1 MGFGFSLLDKRADEN
16 LLQFDNRISHMLPF
30 VSGTAY
36 FAAENY
42 VPYAGEFGLYIKWNS
57 EINYRLNDRLP
68 SEGFIVKATSGQAAQ
83 MCDMTDGVP
92 VYIKLISREGRLY
105 PYRTYITVN
114 GRPFSVEYTGNQLV
128 RAEASDANEI
138 SPCDNINGSRRGF
151 MPGGSQRGL
160 RLGSQRFL
168 LSGSQGRLLFG
179 SNRGLYSFGGSQ
191 RRFLLSGRQQRFFL
205 GGSQRRFL
213 LGGSQRIW
221 SHEWE
226 WEYRTGSQR
235 ARYSLGGSQRSLF
248 TGSNRGLYSL
258 GGSQRWIL
266 TGSQRSLLTGS
277 NRGLYGMTGSQRKFL
292 SDSKWSHIN
301 TSNDGISYLADIP
314 YWHYMPKEWQMIN
327 ESRRPGDKKGGNG
340 KFGYGLDLI

>member
-36 FAAENY
+36 FTAENY

-68 SEGFIVKATSGQAAQ
+68 SEGFIVKATSGQAVK

-92 VYIKLISREGRLY
+92 VYIKFISREGRLY

-138 SPCDNINGSRRGF
+138 SPCVNINGSRRGF
-151 MPGGSQRGL
+151 VP
-160 RLGSQRFL
+160 
-168 LSGSQGRLLFG
+168 
-179 SNRGLYSFGGSQ
+179 GGSQ
-191 RRFLLSGRQQRFFL
+191 RRFLLSGSQQ
-205 GGSQRRFL
+205 RFL

-235 ARYSLGGSQRSLF
+235 ALYSLGGSQKSLF

-277 NRGLYGMTGSQRKFL
+277 NRGLYGMTGSQRSLLAGSSRGLYGMTGSQRTFL

-301 TSNDGISYLADIP
+301 TCNNGTSHFEDIP

>member
-36 FAAENY
+36 FTAENY
-42 VPYAGEFGLYIKWNS
+42 VPYAGEFGIYIKWNS

-68 SEGFIVKATSGQAAQ
+68 SEGFIVKATSGQAVK

-105 PYRTYITVN
+105 PYRTYIMVN

-128 RAEASDANEI
+128 RAEVSDANEI
-138 SPCDNINGSRRGF
+138 SPCVNINGSRRGF
-151 MPGGSQRGL
+151 MPDGSQRGL

-191 RRFLLSGRQQRFFL
+191 QRFLI
-205 GGSQRRFL
+205 
-213 LGGSQRIW
+213 GGSQRIW

-235 ARYSLGGSQRSLF
+235 SLLVGSNRGLYNLGGSQRWILTGSQRSLL

-277 NRGLYGMTGSQRKFL
+277 NHGLYGMTGSQRTFL
-292 SDSKWSHIN
+292 SGSKWSHIN

-314 YWHYMPKEWQMIN
+314 YWHYTPKEWQMIN